1 MAGLSRDKK
10 GIKMNLSPGVIRGG
24 EGARTT
30 AKKGCDMG
38 RKTSELQREIQ
49 NAMGRLGQGVD
60 TGDTEAAARAHLRA
74 AVRSISGSPRRL
86 EGRIADLR
94 RFWLESVPWCSP
106 LSKDLEKIITLY
118 SEAVADGEL

>member
-1 MAGLSRDKK
+1 MAGLSRDKN
-10 GIKMNLSPGVIRGG
+10 GIKMILSGGVIRGG

-30 AKKGCDMG
+30 SKKGYDME

-49 NAMGRLGQGVD
+49 ETMARLGQVVE
-60 TGDTEAAARAHLRA
+60 TGDTEAAALAHLRA
-74 AVRSISGSPRRL
+74 AARSISGSPRRL
-86 EGRIADLR
+86 ESLIADLR

-118 SEAVADGEL
+118 SEAVEDGEL